1 MNTLQWNSSDRS
13 NCNFSVSSPSSSAIG
28 KRKRQDELEDD
39 DDEVIITNLGNNKKK
54 KLEPVRNK
62 RKLDLTD
69 DQLVDNV
76 CDNKKRR
83 LMANDAS
90 PSTSSSGQSQT
101 RNEDQENDAL
111 TDDDDEEVDETD
123 SFGAALQMA
132 DLVVNN
138 IRTNKPKV
146 PAPTTSKSPLNE
158 QQSSPVVARPK
169 ALNQKPILA
178 KLIDHTNRYSF
189 YRQLDGDKTNL
200 ALKKQMLYTQLANA
214 TTSEEKE
221 DIEIEI
227 EIVDEESAEKN
238 RFVPAKKL
246 SFQQM
251 QLERETL
258 KQNQEKQQIRNQK
271 ETDSQRER
279 RWQREKQE
287 RREQKKVTENDQLD
301 DFCSRRKPTKP
312 VAMKGFSLTKILR
325 KDVLEKQLRQ
335 DKERFG
341 GWQKVEYFPGHFMW
355 MKKTNKKTCCDSPT
369 KCHSIWH
376 TKGAL

>member
-1 MNTLQWNSSDRS
+1 M
-13 NCNFSVSSPSSSAIG
+13 
-28 KRKRQDELEDD
+28 
-39 DDEVIITNLGNNKKK
+39 
-54 KLEPVRNK
+54 
-62 RKLDLTD
+62 
-69 DQLVDNV
+69 
-76 CDNKKRR
+76 
-83 LMANDAS
+83 
-90 PSTSSSGQSQT
+90 
-101 RNEDQENDAL
+101 NEDQENDAM

-146 PAPTTSKSPLNE
+146 LAPTTSKSPLN
-158 QQSSPVVARPK
+158 QQPSSPLVMTRPK

-227 EIVDEESAEKN
+227 EIVDEESADKN
-238 RFVPAKKL
+238 RFVPVKKL
-246 SFQQM
+246 SFKQM
-251 QLERETL
+251 QLERDTL
-258 KQNQEKQQIRNQK
+258 KQNQDKQQIRKQK

-287 RREQKKVTENDQLD
+287 RRERKKVTEIDQLD

-312 VAMKGFSLTKILR
+312 VAMKGFSFTKMLR

-355 MKKTNKKTCCDSPT
+355 MNKFP
-369 KCHSIWH
+369 
-376 TKGAL
+376 